1 MIKATIG
8 EQHYLTT
15 VYAGN
20 HVLTAD
26 EPLLNGGGDRG
37 VAPQELLAAS
47 LASCTCITLRMYSER
62 KKWNAGIIEVNVD
75 VEKETNGV
83 RFNRKILLTGILNE
97 EQKAKLLD
105 IANHCPVH
113 KILSGVISINTYI

>member
-8 EQHYLTT
+8 EQHYPTT
-15 VYAGN
+15 IYARN
-20 HVLTAD
+20 HLLTAD
-26 EPLLNGGGDRG
+26 EPLQNGGGDRG

-62 KKWNAGIIEVNVD
+62 KKWNVGIIEVNVD
-75 VEKETNGV
+75 IEKETNGV

-113 KILSGVISINTYI
+113 KILSGAISINTYI